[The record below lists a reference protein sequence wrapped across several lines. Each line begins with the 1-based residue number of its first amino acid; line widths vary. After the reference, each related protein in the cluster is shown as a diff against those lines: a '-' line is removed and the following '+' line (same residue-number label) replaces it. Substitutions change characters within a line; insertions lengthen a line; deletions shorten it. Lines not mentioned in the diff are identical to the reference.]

1 MIVYIAPIVPISE
14 RKDPLPAPASVFN
27 VAYRAFLFDMD
38 GTILTSIAAA
48 ERVWATWAVR
58 HGVDVETFLP
68 TIHGARAIDTINR
81 LALPGVDAEAEAAW
95 ITEAELEDVDGV
107 EEVAGAA
114 RFLQSLP
121 AHQWAIVTSAPRAL
135 ALRRMAAAGIPEP
148 QVMVTAEDVS
158 VGKPDPAGYRL
169 AARRLGVEISDCLVF
184 EDATVG
190 ILAAQAAGADLL
202 IVTATHEQPIQTA
215 HATLASYAEV
225 VARVDGHGA
234 IRLRTL

>member
-1 MIVYIAPIVPISE
+1 MSSPTP
-14 RKDPLPAPASVFN
+14 VFN
-27 VAYRAFLFDMD
+27 VPYRAFLFDMD

-48 ERVWATWAVR
+48 ERVWATWALR
-58 HGVDVETFLP
+58 HGVDVAAFLP

-95 ITEAELEDVDGV
+95 ITEAEIEDVEGV

-114 RFLQSLP
+114 RFLHSLP
-121 AHQWAIVTSAPRAL
+121 PHQWAIVTSAPRTL

-148 QVMVTAEDVS
+148 GVMITAEDVS

-169 AARRLGVEISDCLVF
+169 AARRLGVEIGDCLVF

-190 ILAAQAAGADLL
+190 ILAAEAAGADLL
-202 IVTATHEQPIQTA
+202 IVTATHERPIK
-215 HATLASYAEV
+215 TLHGTLGGYDAV
-225 VARVDGHGA
+225 VTKVDTDGF
-234 IRLRTL
+234 IRLHTL

>member
-1 MIVYIAPIVPISE
+1 MSAQP
-14 RKDPLPAPASVFN
+14 SVFN
-27 VAYRAFLFDMD
+27 TPYRAFLFDMD

-48 ERVWATWAVR
+48 ERVWTHWAVR

-68 TIHGARAIDTINR
+68 TIHGARAIDTIKR

-95 ITEAELEDVDGV
+95 ITEAEIEDVEGV
-107 EEVAGAA
+107 EEVPGAVQ
-114 RFLQSLP
+114 FLKSLP
-121 AHQWAIVTSAPRAL
+121 AHQWAIVTSAPRTL

-148 QVMVTAEDVS
+148 DVMVTAEDVS

-169 AARRLGVEISDCLVF
+169 AAQRLGVQITDCLVF

-202 IVTATHEQPIQTA
+202 IVTTTHDEPIETA
-215 HATLASYAEV
+215 HATLASYELIE
-225 VARVDGHGA
+225 ARSGA
-234 IRLRTL
+234 QNLSLHTL

>member
-1 MIVYIAPIVPISE
+1 
-14 RKDPLPAPASVFN
+14 LPAPESVFD
-27 VAYRAFLFDMD
+27 VPYRAFLFDMD
-38 GTILTSIAAA
+38 GTVLTSIAAA

-95 ITEAELEDVDGV
+95 ITKAEIEDVEGV
-107 EEVAGAA
+107 VEVTGAA
-114 RFLQSLP
+114 AFLKALP

-148 QVMVTAEDVS
+148 DVMVTAEDVS
-158 VGKPDPAGYRL
+158 AGKPDPAGYRL
-169 AARRLGVEISDCLVF
+169 AARRLGVEITDCLVF

-190 ILAAQAAGADLL
+190 ILAAEAAGADLM
-202 IVTATHEQPIQTA
+202 IVTATHDQPIETA
-215 HATLASYAEV
+215 HATLTGYDV
-225 VARVDGHGA
+225 VTVYVDAGGL
-234 IRLRTL
+234 IRLQPL

>member
-1 MIVYIAPIVPISE
+1 MSAPE
-14 RKDPLPAPASVFN
+14 SVLN
-27 VAYRAFLFDMD
+27 VSYRAFLFDMD

-48 ERVWATWAVR
+48 ERVWTTWAVR

-95 ITEAELEDVDGV
+95 ITQAEIEDVDGV

-114 RFLQSLP
+114 GFLQSLP

-148 QVMVTAEDVS
+148 DVMVTAEDVTA
-158 VGKPDPAGYRL
+158 GKPDPAGYRL

-190 ILAAQAAGADLL
+190 ILAAEAAGADLV
-202 IVTATHEQPIQTA
+202 IVTATHEQPIETA
-215 HATLASYAEV
+215 HATLASYDEV
-225 VARVDGHGA
+225 VARRDADGV
-234 IRLRTL
+234 IRLVWSQ

>member
-1 MIVYIAPIVPISE
+1 LFLKTGRPPLSAPI
-14 RKDPLPAPASVFN
+14 SVLN

-48 ERVWATWAVR
+48 ERVWSRWAVR
-58 HGVDVETFLP
+58 HGVDVESFLP

-95 ITEAELEDVDGV
+95 ITEAELEDVEGV

-114 RFLQSLP
+114 GFLKSLP

-148 QVMVTAEDVS
+148 DEMVTAEDVS
-158 VGKPDPAGYRL
+158 AGKPDPAGYRL
-169 AARRLGVEISDCLVF
+169 AAQRLGVEITNCLVF

-190 ILAAQAAGADLL
+190 ILAAEAAGADLL
-202 IVTATHEQPIQTA
+202 IVTAAHDQPIRTA
-215 HATLASYAEV
+215 HATLASYVSVTACL
-225 VARVDGHGA
+225 GKPGF
-234 IRLRTL
+234 ISLQQI

>member
-1 MIVYIAPIVPISE
+1 MSAPE
-14 RKDPLPAPASVFN
+14 SVLN
-27 VAYRAFLFDMD
+27 VSYRAFLFDMD

-81 LALPGVDAEAEAAW
+81 LALPGVDAEVEAAW
-95 ITEAELEDVDGV
+95 ITEAEIEDVDGV

-114 RFLQSLP
+114 GFLKSLP

-148 QVMVTAEDVS
+148 DVMVTAEDVTA
-158 VGKPDPAGYRL
+158 GKPDPAGYRL

-190 ILAAQAAGADLL
+190 ILAAEAAGADLL
-202 IVTATHEQPIQTA
+202 IVTATHEQPIETE
-215 HATLASYAEV
+215 HATLANYDEV
-225 VARVDGHGA
+225 VASVDADGM
-234 IRLRTL
+234 IRLRTI